1 MISLGDLASAARL
14 RRRTTA
20 EQVADV
26 LREAILRGVLR
37 GGQQLQQD
45 VLAAQFGVSRIPVRE
60 ALRRLDA
67 EGLVTVYPHRG
78 AVVSELSATEVEEIY
93 EIRVPLECLA
103 LRLAIPRL
111 TKADLDR
118 AAAILDEID
127 QVEEIGRWS
136 ELNRSFHMT
145 LYTPANRK
153 RLLSLIATLRA
164 NVDRYHRIYIS
175 LMQHK
180 MQSQQEHRRI
190 LDACRRRYRGEAT
203 RALERHLMT
212 AAQGLIAYLKGGQG
226 GARPA
231 GPGGRATP

>member
-1 MISLGDLASAARL
+1 MISLGDLASKARA
-14 RRRTTA
+14 RRLTTA
-20 EQVADV
+20 EHVADV
-26 LREAILRGVLR
+26 LREAILRGVLQ

-45 VLAAQFGVSRIPVRE
+45 ALAAQFGVSRIPVRE

-78 AVVSELSATEVEEIY
+78 AIVSQLSVAEVEEIY
-93 EIRVPLECLA
+93 EIRVTLECLA

-111 TKADLDR
+111 TRADLDR

-127 QVEEIGRWS
+127 QVDDIGRWS

-145 LYTPANRK
+145 LYAPADRK

-180 MQSQQEHRRI
+180 AQSQREHRRI
-190 LDACRRRYRGEAT
+190 LDACRRRRQEEAAE
-203 RALERHLMT
+203 ALERHLMT
-212 AAQGLIAYLKGGQG
+212 AAQGLIAYLKGGPTGAG
-226 GARPA
+226 GGDA
-231 GPGGRATP
+231 GAP